1 MSMDEPRSDSPEDAL
16 PHEALAGRRVLVVE
30 DSPVVAEATDQ
41 MLCDMGCVVVGPAT
55 TMAPA
60 LEMAGEERLD
70 AALVDLNIRG
80 GKAFPVLR
88 ILRDR
93 SIPFLLTSGYADWS
107 MPEDWQDVPRLAK
120 PYSPN
125 QLREALLELLPGQ
138 LP

>member
-1 MSMDEPRSDSPEDAL
+1 MDEPRSDLA
-16 PHEALAGRRVLVVE
+16 HEALRGRRVLVVE

-41 MLCDMGCVVVGPAT
+41 MLQDMGCIVVGPAT
-55 TMAPA
+55 SMAPA
-60 LEMAGEERLD
+60 LEMAGGERLD

-107 MPEDWQDVPRLAK
+107 MPKDWQDIPRLAK

-125 QLREALLELLPGQ
+125 QLREALLGLLPGQ
-138 LP
+138 VP

>member
-1 MSMDEPRSDSPEDAL
+1 MSMDEPRSDSPQD
-16 PHEALAGRRVLVVE
+16 ALAGRRVLVVE

-107 MPEDWQDVPRLAK
+107 MPEEWQHQPRLAK
-120 PYSPN
+120 PYTPN
-125 QLREALLELLPGQ
+125 QLREALLNLLPGQ

>member
-1 MSMDEPRSDSPEDAL
+1 MSMDEPRSDS

-55 TMAPA
+55 SMAPA
-60 LEMAGEERLD
+60 LEMAREERLD

-93 SIPFLLTSGYADWS
+93 SIPFLITSGYADWS
-107 MPEDWQDVPRLAK
+107 MPDEWQHQPRLAK
-120 PYSPN
+120 PYTPN
-125 QLREALLELLPGQ
+125 QLREALLEFFPGQ
-138 LP
+138 LQ